1 MHMVPEY
8 LYCFFD
14 ILDVKIYYF
23 LGGRFYLSKKGGIY
37 VSASVKDTHILIN
50 IKSIPYKTQNIKK
63 MDKQGL
69 SCLKFKL

>member
-37 VSASVKDTHILIN
+37 VSASDKDMVID
-50 IKSIPYKTQNIKK
+50 KT
-63 MDKQGL
+63 D
-69 SCLKFKL
+69 